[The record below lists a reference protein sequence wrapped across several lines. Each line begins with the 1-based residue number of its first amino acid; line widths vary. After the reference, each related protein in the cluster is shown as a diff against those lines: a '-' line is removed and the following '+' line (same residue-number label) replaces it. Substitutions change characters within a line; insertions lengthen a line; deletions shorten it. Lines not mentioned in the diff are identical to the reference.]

1 MDRKSFLKNS
11 LVATG
16 SLLLGGAAIY
26 RFLNDKEPAE
36 NPLPRTIEK
45 IHQGDMKKI
54 LVIMSAGTK
63 LGNTDRL
70 TDAYIKGLVERGH
83 SVTKVYL
90 GSMRIEGCRGCG
102 VCQRH
107 VAVAGLSNG
116 GADLRR
122 LVRALA
128 VHCRDAIAG
137 QQARRCGGGAVR
149 HGVDAVDHDIFAHRG
164 HQHHR
169 QHQRQHEIHKRPCR
183 GHNEPLPRGL
193 QIDVARV
200 ALLVVRRFAR
210 KGAKAADGE
219 RADGIVNIVFSPADN
234 FRPHAH
240 GELQHREPAGPRRQ
254 IMPQFMDENTNAQ
267 HQYGQ

>member
-90 GSMRIEGCRGCG
+90 GNMRIEGCRGCG
-102 VCQRH
+102 VCQR
-107 VAVAGLSNG
+107 
-116 GADLRR
+116 
-122 LVRALA
+122 LA
-128 VHCRDAIAG
+128 HQC
-137 QQARRCGGGAVR
+137 AVR
-149 HGVDAVDHDIFAHRG
+149 DGMEDIYPLFAACDTVVMASPLYFWTITAKLKSFIDRLYAISVDDKYPQKDSVLLMTAGDDNDTTFEQPIRYFRLLNQALG
-164 HQHHR
+164 W
-169 QHQRQHEIHKRPCR
+169 
-183 GHNEPLPRGL
+183 NEVGL
-193 QIDVARV
+193 YCAGGCTGCEKLARQIDKEHLENAYK
-200 ALLVVRRFAR
+200 LGL
-210 KGAKAADGE
+210 
-219 RADGIVNIVFSPADN
+219 
-234 FRPHAH
+234 
-240 GELQHREPAGPRRQ
+240 EL
-254 IMPQFMDENTNAQ
+254 
-267 HQYGQ
+267 

>member
-102 VCQRH
+102 VCQR
-107 VAVAGLSNG
+107 L
-116 GADLRR
+116 
-122 LVRALA
+122 ALQ
-128 VHCRDAIAG
+128 C
-137 QQARRCGGGAVR
+137 AVR
-149 HGVDAVDHDIFAHRG
+149 DGMQDIYPLFAECDTVVMASPLYFWTITAQLKSFIDRLYAISVDDKYPQKDSVLLMTAGDDNDTTFE
-164 HQHHR
+164 QP
-169 QHQRQHEIHKRPCR
+169 KRYFR
-183 GHNEPLPRGL
+183 LLNQALGWNEVGIYCAGGCTGCEKLAR
-193 QIDVARV
+193 QIDKEHLENAYK
-200 ALLVVRRFAR
+200 LGL
-210 KGAKAADGE
+210 
-219 RADGIVNIVFSPADN
+219 
-234 FRPHAH
+234 
-240 GELQHREPAGPRRQ
+240 EL
-254 IMPQFMDENTNAQ
+254 
-267 HQYGQ
+267 

>member
-102 VCQRH
+102 ACQR
-107 VAVAGLSNG
+107 
-116 GADLRR
+116 
-122 LVRALA
+122 LA
-128 VHCRDAIAG
+128 HQC
-137 QQARRCGGGAVR
+137 AVR
-149 HGVDAVDHDIFAHRG
+149 DGMQDIYPLFAECDTVVMASPLYFWTITAQLKSFIDRLYAISVDDKYPQKDSVLLMTAGDDNDTTFE
-164 HQHHR
+164 QP
-169 QHQRQHEIHKRPCR
+169 KRYFR
-183 GHNEPLPRGL
+183 LLNQALGWNEVGIYCAGGCTGCEKLAR
-193 QIDVARV
+193 QIDKEHLENAYK
-200 ALLVVRRFAR
+200 LGL
-210 KGAKAADGE
+210 
-219 RADGIVNIVFSPADN
+219 
-234 FRPHAH
+234 
-240 GELQHREPAGPRRQ
+240 EL
-254 IMPQFMDENTNAQ
+254 
-267 HQYGQ
+267 